1 MISDVY
7 IFIGSYLLVLI
18 GLLVL
23 IQVLTNGFLFT
34 FLRVKA
40 SRGKKVLVNV
50 RGVMQ
55 HYYITGVEEEGFLV
69 YRDNACKRDGRK
81 TIKRVVIHQGMNPFY
96 RNLNVNC
103 VNVDEQRNCIIY
115 PDSLKG
121 VMGYDAIKWSNL
133 LLRAQMKM
141 KLTEEPVI
149 GIITMVGVI
158 LLILLT
164 IYGLVQLNAI
174 KTAIELLQSNT
185 VITGGNI
192 G

>member
-7 IFIGSYLLVLI
+7 IFIGSYLLVLV
-18 GLLVL
+18 GLLLL

-50 RGVMQ
+50 KGLMQ
-55 HYYITGVEEEGFLV
+55 HYYVIGVEEEGFLIF
-69 YRDNACKRDGRK
+69 RDNACKRDGRK
-81 TIKRVVIHQGMNPFY
+81 TIKRIVIDQARNPFY

-103 VNVDEQRNCIIY
+103 VNVDEAKNCIIY
-115 PDSLKG
+115 PNDLKG
-121 VMGYDAIKWSNL
+121 VSGYDAIKWSNL
-133 LLRAQMKM
+133 LLRAQMRM
-141 KLTEEPVI
+141 KLTEDPVI
-149 GIITMVGVI
+149 GIITLIGVI
-158 LLILLT
+158 LLVLMT
-164 IYGLVQLNAI
+164 IYALVQLNAV
-174 KTAIELLQSNT
+174 KSAISLLEANT